1 MNNLLS
7 NWKTYLKFLDRNRT
21 YTAIELFGLSIS
33 LLFVI
38 LIGIYVWQ
46 ELSVDRFHEKRDR
59 IYIIGSENEPAT
71 GAAIPYKLKDRYPE
85 IEKICPVV
93 VDGSAFPIV
102 WNDNKYSARPMF
114 ADSTFFDL
122 FSFRLF
128 EGDPKRV
135 LESNDGVVITRECA
149 RRIFGNQPA
158 IGQSILIADTLRL
171 TVTGVMEEIRNS
183 SFPEADLVL
192 PWRLI
197 KVFNPSLAED
207 QLGNAAGT
215 VCFALL
221 REGADLKPKSAEIAA
236 WMKEFFWIYKQDIW
250 KEVRMERLSDFYF
263 SGWNNGWTPLKLGD
277 RRFVMV
283 LLSVGV
289 LILLFAVLN
298 YINLTVAQAGFRAK
312 EMATRRLLG
321 SMRNEL
327 FWRLMFESAT
337 LCLLALIL
345 AILLTLAVIPY
356 ANDLL
361 QTKLDPHVLLQPGW
375 IAGLAGFVLIVGGL
389 AGWFPALVISAAQP
403 IEIVRGA
410 FRTRTKMVFSKVFI
424 TFQNFITIVML
435 VASLVMVL
443 QINHMLHA
451 PLGYQTKGLYWVDL
465 YQLDQSTHRAF
476 LEKARTI
483 GGITRA
489 GLTRGLPMLGSNNMT
504 TTFDNGGILTNISLQ
519 QYAMD
524 REVFDMLGLKILQD
538 DHLANP
544 RWYFNEQA
552 MREMNLPSDAH
563 DVAFSGDTEPIAIS
577 GIISDFY
584 EGNIN
589 TQISAVMLRFLKPD
603 EPGWQALF
611 EITGDPIATLDRLR
625 STYTELSGGLEMQ
638 GDFLDQTLRQSF
650 ESQIRLAKIVGIF
663 TSVAILI
670 SLLGLLAMSTYF
682 VQQRS
687 LEIAVRK
694 VYGSDSHQI
703 LTQLIRSFLI
713 YVGIAFILALP
724 VAWYFMNDWLK
735 DYDYR
740 IPLSPW
746 IFLAA
751 GLFCLLVAFLSVL
764 FQSWQAANRNPIES
778 LKDRQ

>member
-59 IYIIGSENEPAT
+59 IYIIGSENTPAT

-289 LILLFAVLN
+289 LILLFAVFN

-312 EMATRRLLG
+312 EMRDSGQKRWQPDACWAPRAT
-321 SMRNEL
+321 N
-327 FWRLMFESAT
+327 
-337 LCLLALIL
+337 C
-345 AILLTLAVIPY
+345 
-356 ANDLL
+356 
-361 QTKLDPHVLLQPGW
+361 
-375 IAGLAGFVLIVGGL
+375 
-389 AGWFPALVISAAQP
+389 
-403 IEIVRGA
+403 
-410 FRTRTKMVFSKVFI
+410 
-424 TFQNFITIVML
+424 
-435 VASLVMVL
+435 
-443 QINHMLHA
+443 
-451 PLGYQTKGLYWVDL
+451 
-465 YQLDQSTHRAF
+465 
-476 LEKARTI
+476 
-483 GGITRA
+483 
-489 GLTRGLPMLGSNNMT
+489 
-504 TTFDNGGILTNISLQ
+504 
-519 QYAMD
+519 
-524 REVFDMLGLKILQD
+524 
-538 DHLANP
+538 
-544 RWYFNEQA
+544 
-552 MREMNLPSDAH
+552 
-563 DVAFSGDTEPIAIS
+563 SGD
-577 GIISDFY
+577 
-584 EGNIN
+584 
-589 TQISAVMLRFLKPD
+589 
-603 EPGWQALF
+603 
-611 EITGDPIATLDRLR
+611 
-625 STYTELSGGLEMQ
+625 
-638 GDFLDQTLRQSF
+638 
-650 ESQIRLAKIVGIF
+650 
-663 TSVAILI
+663 
-670 SLLGLLAMSTYF
+670 
-682 VQQRS
+682 
-687 LEIAVRK
+687 
-694 VYGSDSHQI
+694 
-703 LTQLIRSFLI
+703 
-713 YVGIAFILALP
+713 
-724 VAWYFMNDWLK
+724 
-735 DYDYR
+735 
-740 IPLSPW
+740 
-746 IFLAA
+746 
-751 GLFCLLVAFLSVL
+751 
-764 FQSWQAANRNPIES
+764 
-778 LKDRQ
+778 

>member
-59 IYIIGSENEPAT
+59 IYIIGSENTPAT

-289 LILLFAVLN
+289 LILLFAVFN

-321 SMRNEL
+321 SSRNEL
-327 FWRLMFESAT
+327 FWRLMLESAT
-337 LCLLALIL
+337 LCFLALAI
-345 AILLTLAVIPY
+345 AILLALAVIPY

-361 QTKLDPHVLLQPGW
+361 QTKIDPHVLLQPGW

-424 TFQNFITIVML
+424 TFQNFITIIML
-435 VASLVMVL
+435 VASLVMIL

-483 GGITRA
+483 GGIARA
-489 GLTRGLPMLGSNNMT
+489 GLTRGLPLLGSNNMT

-552 MREMNLPSDAH
+552 MRKMNLPSDAH

-577 GIISDFY
+577 GIVSDFY

-611 EITGDPIATLDRLR
+611 EITGDPIATLEQLR
-625 STYTELSGGLEMQ
+625 STYTKLSGGLEMQ

-694 VYGSDSHQI
+694 VYGSDSQQI
-703 LTQLIRSFLI
+703 LTQLVRSFLI
-713 YVGIAFILALP
+713 YVGIAFVLAVP
-724 VAWYFMNDWLK
+724 VAWYFMSDWLK

-740 IPLSPW
+740 ITFSPW

-751 GLFCLLVAFLSVL
+751 GLFCLLIAFLSVL

>member
-7 NWKTYLKFLDRNRT
+7 NWKTYLKFLDRNRI

-38 LIGIYVWQ
+38 VIGIYVWQ
-46 ELSVDRFHEKRDR
+46 ELSVDRFHEKGDR
-59 IYIIGSENEPAT
+59 IYIIGSENTPAT
-71 GAAIPYKLKDRYPE
+71 GAAISYMLKERYPE
-85 IEKICPVV
+85 IEKVC
-93 VDGSAFPIV
+93 PIV
-102 WNDNKYSARPMF
+102 PNTDEMPITHQGTKYSVKPIF
-114 ADSTFFDL
+114 ADSTFFEI
-122 FSFRLF
+122 FSFRLL
-128 EGDPKRV
+128 EGDPRRV
-135 LESNDGVVITRECA
+135 LESRDGIVITRECA
-149 RRIFGNQPA
+149 RRLFGNEPA
-158 IGQSILIADTLRL
+158 IGQNIEVLDSIRL

-183 SFPEADLVL
+183 CLPDADMIF

-197 KVFNPSLAED
+197 KAFNPSLAED
-207 QLGNAAGT
+207 KLGNAGGT
-215 VCFALL
+215 ICFALL
-221 REGADLKPKSAEIAA
+221 REGADLHPKSAEIAA
-236 WMKEFFWIYKQDIW
+236 WMKEFFWIYKQGIY

-263 SGWNNGWTPLKLGD
+263 SNWSNSWLPLNMGD

-283 LLSVGV
+283 LLSAGV
-289 LILLFAVLN
+289 LILIFAVLN

-321 SMRNEL
+321 STRNEL

-337 LCLLALIL
+337 LCLLALVL

-361 QTKLDPHVLLQPGW
+361 QTKLDPHVLLKPGW
-375 IAGLAGFVLIVGGL
+375 IAGIVGFVLTVGGL

-424 TFQNFITIVML
+424 TFQNFITIIML
-435 VASLVMVL
+435 VASLVMTL

-451 PLGYQTKGLYWVDL
+451 PLGYQTKGLYWVNL
-465 YQLDQSTHRAF
+465 YQLDQSTHRTF

-489 GLTRGLPMLGSNNMT
+489 GLSRGLPMLGSNNMT

-577 GIISDFY
+577 GIVSDFY

-603 EPGWQALF
+603 EPGWEALF
-611 EITGDPIATLDRLR
+611 EITGDPIVTLEQLR

-703 LTQLIRSFLI
+703 LTQLIRSFLT
-713 YVGIAFILALP
+713 YVGIAFILAVP
-724 VAWYFMNDWLK
+724 VAWYFMSDWLK

-740 IPLSPW
+740 ITLSPW
-746 IFLAA
+746 IFLGA
-751 GLFCLLVAFLSVL
+751 GLFCLLIAFLSVL

-778 LKDRQ
+778 LRGRQ